1 MHRKIHICWLIFA
14 GVLLI
19 RGFAG
24 GGINMTSGLFLMPVA
39 GDLGVGIGSLAVYLS
54 IVSLV
59 MVLFLPYAGK
69 LMNTYDVRTMTV
81 LGAVLQALP
90 FAGLSFMNHVFWWYL
105 LAVPMAMGSA
115 ILVSL
120 LGPVLINRW
129 FSKNVGLLIGLQL
142 AFVGFVGAVLQPV
155 TSAIIA
161 EDGWRRGYFMIGTL
175 TFIVVVVAGFLF
187 LRNRPEDKGLQ
198 PYGTEGREGENA
210 SSVVGKQT
218 EAEQNADISPS
229 VLYLLILFL
238 IALTGMGV
246 FTQHIPA
253 FGVTRGLSVTETGRV
268 LAFASLGNG
277 IGSIAIGFICDRIG
291 SLKTCYM
298 ILGLSLTAAV
308 SFLFFAEDFWSFAVI
323 TFFHGLATSGIMVLA
338 PVLALDFYGRKNYEQ
353 NYAKVSMGAPIAS
366 VLLVPAYGFSYDAS
380 GSYTIVLLGMICLLV
395 IAFLGITAAWRK
407 RGLNSSVNG
416 IK

>member
-120 LGPVLINRW
+120 LEMCIRD
-129 FSKNVGLLIGLQL
+129 SQ
-142 AFVGFVGAVLQPV
+142 
-155 TSAIIA
+155 
-161 EDGWRRGYFMIGTL
+161 
-175 TFIVVVVAGFLF
+175 
-187 LRNRPEDKGLQ
+187 
-198 PYGTEGREGENA
+198 
-210 SSVVGKQT
+210 
-218 EAEQNADISPS
+218 
-229 VLYLLILFL
+229 
-238 IALTGMGV
+238 
-246 FTQHIPA
+246 
-253 FGVTRGLSVTETGRV
+253 
-268 LAFASLGNG
+268 
-277 IGSIAIGFICDRIG
+277 
-291 SLKTCYM
+291 
-298 ILGLSLTAAV
+298 
-308 SFLFFAEDFWSFAVI
+308 
-323 TFFHGLATSGIMVLA
+323 
-338 PVLALDFYGRKNYEQ
+338 
-353 NYAKVSMGAPIAS
+353 
-366 VLLVPAYGFSYDAS
+366 
-380 GSYTIVLLGMICLLV
+380 
-395 IAFLGITAAWRK
+395 
-407 RGLNSSVNG
+407 
-416 IK
+416 